1 MRISK
6 GLNER
11 RHAMQRASERYGLVL
26 DRELL
31 AEILDK
37 IRRGRCQLI
46 QRQSLRV
53 AIYDLRIDDQTV
65 RVVYDR
71 KRHELVSFLP
81 R

>member
-1 MRISK
+1 MKISK
-6 GLNER
+6 ANER
-11 RHAMQRASERYGLVL
+11 RHAMQRASERYGLTL
-26 DRELL
+26 DRKLHK
-31 AEILDK
+31 EILDK
-37 IRRGRCQLI
+37 IQRGHCRLI

-53 AIYDLRIDDQTV
+53 AIYDITLPEATV